1 MTIFGV
7 AIGQSGLFG
16 LAFAGKRFRL
26 PHYSAASTVFTNGD
40 GTPAGCPA
48 WLDGL
53 YLTTTVCVDP
63 IAWHRDT
70 NLPRCSA
77 TRIESIRTALF
88 GVGKLA

>member
-40 GTPAGCPA
+40 GTPAG
-48 WLDGL
+48 LDGL

-77 TRIESIRTALF
+77 TRIESIRTAFF
-88 GVGKLA
+88 GVSKLA